1 MSLVEITDYA
11 LAFDGFDGT
20 NQVLDGVNLRIE
32 AGESVG
38 IVGETGCGKSILVKS
53 LIRLVDMPPG
63 RVVSGRVLF
72 DGADVLTAD
81 ARTLEAIRRGAVSM
95 VFQDP
100 TTFLNPL
107 FTIGQ
112 QLDDVVAARSA
123 AGKSSPARRRGE
135 AIALVASVGLPEPD
149 AILKRYPHELSG
161 GQRQRVLIAMALA
174 GSPRLL
180 IADEPTTALDVT
192 VQSQILR
199 LIADLVATRGLTLL
213 LVSHDLGVVGVLC
226 RRVVVMY
233 AGAIVEDAPVADI
246 FGSPLHPYSQG
257 LIAATPDLDHPD
269 RVMVAMAGMVP
280 DLREA
285 ASGCRFA
292 ARCPVVIDRCRGEKP
307 LLREV
312 AAARRVACHLV
323 DAA

>member
-11 LAFDGFDGT
+11 LAFDGFDGA
-20 NQVLDGVNLRIE
+20 NQVLDGINLRIE

-112 QLDDVVAARSA
+112 QLDDVVAVRSA
-123 AGKSSPARRRGE
+123 AGKSSPARRRDE
-135 AIALVASVGLPEPD
+135 AIALAASVGLPEPD
-149 AILKRYPHELSG
+149 AILSRYPHELSG

-213 LVSHDLGVVGVLC
+213 LVSHDLGVIGAMC

-233 AGAIVEDAPVADI
+233 AGGIVEDAPVADI
-246 FGSPLHPYSQG
+246 FDRPLHPYSRG

-280 DLREA
+280 DLREPP
-285 ASGCRFA
+285 SGCRFA
-292 ARCPVVIDRCRGEKP
+292 ARCSAVIDRCRRVKP
-307 LLREV
+307 LLRKV
-312 AAARRVACHLV
+312 GAARRVACHLV
-323 DAA
+323 EAA